1 MRSGRMRSAA
11 YGAFIVAAGF
21 LMEAATVVAPMF
33 FPVPRIVSSNL
44 VGTAFVAFALGPVP
58 GGLFALGTSVLLHY
72 ATGGGG
78 PVGYVLAVRAIEAFA
93 AAYSLASPVG
103 RRKRGWRGK
112 SIGAEPLDP
121 FAAAYSP
128 ATPVGYI
135 ISGAEPP
142 SPKLRM
148 NGRGVLFPAVRR

>member
-1 MRSGRMRSAA
+1 MPRKSLRSGKESDKASTELIFPAKYLYEWSAA
-11 YGAFIVAAGF
+11 AGSAFSDEIAG
-21 LMEAATVVAPMF
+21 
-33 FPVPRIVSSNL
+33 PRISDEIID
-44 VGTAFVAFALGPVP
+44 FKP
-58 GGLFALGTSVLLHY
+58 GAEPLD
-72 ATGGGG
+72 
-78 PVGYVLAVRAIEAFA
+78 PFA